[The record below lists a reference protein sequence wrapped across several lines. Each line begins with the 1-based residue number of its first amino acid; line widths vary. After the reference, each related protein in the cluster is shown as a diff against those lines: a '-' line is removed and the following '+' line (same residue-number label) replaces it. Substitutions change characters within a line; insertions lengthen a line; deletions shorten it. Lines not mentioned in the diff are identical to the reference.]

1 MTTSTNPLC
10 WIDCETT
17 GLDPRIHQPYE
28 VCFWREDRNEPA
40 AFALPHTLEYAD
52 QQALEIGGYFDREFS
67 ESSPGPEVAP
77 LIRSTLAHALRGV
90 TLVGAN
96 PGFDAAM
103 LTGFIGTAVW
113 HYRMIDVESVAMSVF
128 GWDRPKG
135 LSSVVSACRAEGFEV
150 PEPSHTAEADV
161 RATRA
166 VHEALVRLRAGWT
179 S

>member
-113 HYRMIDVESVAMSVF
+113 HYRLIDVESVAMSVF
-128 GWDRPKG
+128 GWDRPQG
-135 LSSVVSACRAEGFEV
+135 LSSVVTACRAAGFEI
-150 PEPSHTAEADV
+150 PEPNHTAEADV

-166 VHEALVRLRAGWT
+166 VHEALVRIRAGRT